1 MTAKVLSQ
9 SRRGSMSGKFDA
21 QGVMK
26 KMREAELNLTGKRF
40 CSSCQTMQPA
50 EQGKMLEG
58 KVRRWKCNTCL
69 AKASK
74 RLYKSKETV

>member
-1 MTAKVLSQ
+1 MVVLQ
-9 SRRGSMSGKFDA
+9 RLRRGSMSERLDVQA
-21 QGVMK
+21 VAK
-26 KMREAELNLTGKRF
+26 KMREAELTLTGKRF

-50 EQGKMLEG
+50 LLGKMLEG

-74 RLYKSKETV
+74 RLYKSKEKT